1 MDIIRKMLAQLSDK
15 ETNDVYLREI
25 ALLMEE
31 IEILKGMIRER
42 DKLIENYELSKRCE
56 SEK

>member
-31 IEILKGMIRER
+31 IELLKGMIREK
-42 DKLIENYELSKRCE
+42 DNLIENYELSKRDA
-56 SEK
+56 SVK

>member
-1 MDIIRKMLAQLSDK
+1 MDIIRKILAQLSDK

-56 SEK
+56 NEK

>member
-1 MDIIRKMLAQLSDK
+1 MDIIKKMLAQLSDK

-31 IEILKGMIRER
+31 IELLKGMAREQEKTIKNLKSEIRMLTDE
-42 DKLIENYELSKRCE
+42 
-56 SEK
+56 

>member
-1 MDIIRKMLAQLSDK
+1 MDIIRKMLSQLSDK

-31 IEILKGMIRER
+31 IELLKGMIREK
-42 DKLIENYELSKRCE
+42 DNLIENYELSKRDA
-56 SEK
+56 SVK

>member
-1 MDIIRKMLAQLSDK
+1 MDIIRKMLERLSDK

-31 IEILKGMIRER
+31 NDIIKGKVREQE
-42 DKLIENYELSKRCE
+42 KTIKNLE
-56 SEK
+56 SEIRMLTDE

>member
-1 MDIIRKMLAQLSDK
+1 MDIIRKMLSQLSDK

-31 IEILKGMIRER
+31 IEILKGMIKER
-42 DKLIENYELSKRCE
+42 DKLIENYELSKRRE
-56 SEK
+56 NEK

>member
-1 MDIIRKMLAQLSDK
+1 MDIIRKMLERLSDK

-31 IEILKGMIRER
+31 IEMLKGRVRER
-42 DKLIENYELSKRCE
+42 DKLIKNYQ
-56 SEK
+56 SEIKMLTDE

>member
-1 MDIIRKMLAQLSDK
+1 MDIISKMLERLGDK

-31 IEILKGMIRER
+31 NDIIKGKVREQE
-42 DKLIENYELSKRCE
+42 KTIKNLE
-56 SEK
+56 SEIRMLTDE

>member
-1 MDIIRKMLAQLSDK
+1 MDIIRKMLSQLSDK

-31 IEILKGMIRER
+31 IEILKGMIKER

-56 SEK
+56 NEK

>member
-1 MDIIRKMLAQLSDK
+1 MDIIRKMLERLGDK

-31 IEILKGMIRER
+31 NDIIKGKVREQE
-42 DKLIENYELSKRCE
+42 KTIKNLE
-56 SEK
+56 SEIRLLTDE

>member
-1 MDIIRKMLAQLSDK
+1 MDIIRKMLERLSDK

-31 IEILKGMIRER
+31 NDIIKGKVREQE
-42 DKLIENYELSKRCE
+42 KTIKNLE
-56 SEK
+56 SEIRLLTDE

>member
-1 MDIIRKMLAQLSDK
+1 MDIIRKMLARLSDK

-56 SEK
+56 NEK

>member
-1 MDIIRKMLAQLSDK
+1 MDIISKMLERLGDK

-31 IEILKGMIRER
+31 NDIIKGKVREQE
-42 DKLIENYELSKRCE
+42 KTIKNLE
-56 SEK
+56 SEIRLLTDE

>member
-42 DKLIENYELSKRCE
+42 DKLIKNYELSKRSE

>member
-56 SEK
+56 NEK

>member
-1 MDIIRKMLAQLSDK
+1 MDIIRKMLERLGDK

-31 IEILKGMIRER
+31 NDIIKGKVREQE
-42 DKLIENYELSKRCE
+42 KTIKNLE
-56 SEK
+56 SEIRMLTDE